1 MILTTLSI
9 KRPIAMMMTII
20 ALVIFGIVAFL
31 SLPIDLMPKIEL
43 PYVTVQA
50 VYAGAGPEEIENS
63 VVKPVE
69 EELSTVS
76 NVKNIS
82 AYALE
87 GVAFVVLEFNLGV
100 DPDIAAID
108 VKDKIDAILYKLP
121 KDLKKPVISKFDMN
135 NRSVID
141 IALTGPQVSQVLREI
156 ADKQVKERLVKI
168 SGVGQVSIV
177 GGREREIQVNL
188 HKERMDGLNLNIQT
202 IAAILSAQT
211 ADFPGGHVIANT
223 REYTVRLK
231 GQFESLDEIR
241 NCGIPVAGKN
251 GVYMAPLSTVA
262 DVVDAFKETR
272 ELARYNGQN
281 SIGVSIFKRSDA
293 NVVNV
298 AKNVLKITDEL
309 NKSLP
314 AGALINVANN
324 RADFIESSVNDMYVN
339 IIVGI
344 GLTGIMLLLFLGD
357 WRITI
362 IAALTIPSS
371 ILITFI
377 GMQIS
382 GFTLNIITLM
392 AIAISVGTLVT
403 NAIIVLENI
412 IRHRD
417 SGMPVKEAAE
427 IGAKEV
433 GTAVI
438 ASALT
443 NIAVFVPMANMAG
456 ITGQIFKSL
465 GMTIVYATIASLFLS
480 FTFAPLLA
488 SVMLKNKNNGG
499 KAKKGGLESLFDK
512 IGVVYAKTLN
522 IVIDLRILV
531 TFLSFAAL
539 IGSFIFVGPRLG
551 FEMFPQSDEGMLS
564 ISLEMPSG
572 TSLEATNQALSVIE
586 KRINTIPEVKSIN
599 LSLGGEGINVGVNIG
614 QLTVKLKDK
623 EERTR
628 LTKQIVNMVRPILA
642 DLPDAKIVVKEA
654 VSMGGGNQEADLDIE
669 VTGDDMD
676 EILKIADS
684 VKSLAQTI
692 PGLVDF
698 QLSWK
703 AAKPEIKFIPNRFL
717 LNEYGMQVAMLGLN
731 LRNSINGNE
740 ELIFRED
747 NDEYPIRIQ
756 YAEKDK
762 NTIDAVENVSIPTS
776 RGIVPAK
783 TLADIKYEGGASNI
797 NRKNRQ
803 RLVSVFANVSSGA
816 AGSKATELQKLTDK
830 ILLPPGYKINYGGM
844 QEMMQDSFK
853 SLFITLILAI
863 LLTFIV
869 LAGSIESLTQP
880 ILIMITIPMG
890 FVGVLWG
897 LYLSGNTIS
906 MISIMSS
913 IMLVGVVVNNAILII
928 DYAHQRQKDGLS
940 QRDAIIDACRVK
952 FSAILMMNL
961 AIVLSML
968 PQAFNVASFQSPF
981 AITAIGGIVVS
992 TVMTLY
998 VIPAMYMFTSPKKTH
1013 AVKVG

>member
-1 MILTTLSI
+1 MILTTISI
-9 KRPIAMMMTII
+9 KRPVAMMMTII
-20 ALVIFGIVAFL
+20 AMIIFGIVAFI
-31 SLPIDLMPKIEL
+31 SLPIDLMPNIEL

-50 VYAGAGPEEIENS
+50 MYIGAGPEEIENS

-76 NVKNIS
+76 NVKNIT

-87 GVAFVVLEFNLGV
+87 GVAFVILEFNLGV

-135 NRSVID
+135 NRSIID
-141 IALTGPQVSQVLREI
+141 VALTGPQASQVLREI

-168 SGVGQVSIV
+168 NGVAQVTIV

-202 IAAILSAQT
+202 VAAILSAQT
-211 ADFPGGHVIANT
+211 ADFPGGHVIANS

-231 GQFESLDEIR
+231 GQFESLDEIK

-251 GVYMAPLSTVA
+251 GMYMAPLYTIA

-272 ELARYNGQN
+272 ELARYNGQS
-281 SIGVSIFKRSDA
+281 SIGLSIFKRSDA

-298 AKNVLKITDEL
+298 AKKVLKFTDEL
-309 NKSLP
+309 NKTLP
-314 AGALINVANN
+314 TGAFINVANN
-324 RADFIESSVNDMYVN
+324 RADFIASSVNDMYVN
-339 IIVGI
+339 IIFGI
-344 GLTGIMLLLFLGD
+344 VLTAFMLLLFLGD

-362 IAALTIPSS
+362 IAALTIPAS
-371 ILITFI
+371 ILITFV

-382 GFTLNIITLM
+382 GFTLNMITLI
-392 AIAISVGTLVT
+392 ALAISIGTLVT

-412 IRHRD
+412 VRHRD
-417 SGMPVKEAAE
+417 TGMSVKEAAE
-427 IGAKEV
+427 MGAKEV
-433 GTAVI
+433 GTAVM

-465 GMTIVYATIASLFLS
+465 GMTIVFATIASLFLS

-488 SVMLKNKNNGG
+488 SVMLKSKNNGG
-499 KAKKGGLESLFDK
+499 KTKKGGLEALFDA
-512 IGVVYAKTLN
+512 IGEAYAKTLDA
-522 IVIDLRILV
+522 VIDMRILV
-531 TFLSFAAL
+531 TFLAFAAL
-539 IGSFIFVGPRLG
+539 VGSFLFIGPRLG
-551 FEMFPQSDEGMLS
+551 FEMFPQSDEGMLT
-564 ISLEMPSG
+564 INLEMPSG
-572 TSLEATNQALSVIE
+572 TSLDATNKAMTVIE
-586 KRINTIPEVKSIN
+586 QRVNAIPEVKSVN
-599 LSLGGEGINVGVNIG
+599 LSLGGEGIDVGVNIG
-614 QLTVKLKDK
+614 KITIKLKDK
-623 EERTR
+623 KERTR
-628 LTKQIVNMVRPILA
+628 LTKEIVNDIRPLLSDI
-642 DLPDAKIVVKEA
+642 PDAKIVVKEA
-654 VSMGGGNQEADLDIE
+654 VSMGGGRQEADLDVE
-669 VTGDDMD
+669 VTGDNMD
-676 EILKIADS
+676 EVLKIADS
-684 VKSLAQTI
+684 VKTLSQTI
-692 PGLVDF
+692 AGLVDF

-703 AAKPEIKFIPNRFL
+703 AAKPEIKFVPNRFL
-717 LNEYGMQVAMLGLN
+717 LNEYGMQVALLGLN

-740 ELIFRED
+740 DLIYRED

-762 NTIDAVENVSIPTS
+762 NTIDAIENVSIQTS

-783 TLADIKYEGGASNI
+783 TLADVKYEGGASNI

-803 RLVSVFANVSSGA
+803 RLVSVYANVSSGA
-816 AGSKATELQKLTDK
+816 AGSKAAELQKLTDK
-830 ILLPPGYKINYGGM
+830 IQLPPGYKINYGGM
-844 QEMMQDSFK
+844 QEMMQDSFR
-853 SLFITLILAI
+853 SLFITMILAI
-863 LLTFIV
+863 ILTYIV

-897 LYLSGNTIS
+897 LYLSGNSIS
-906 MISIMSS
+906 MISLMSS
-913 IMLVGVVVNNAILII
+913 IMLIGVVVNNAILII

-952 FSAILMMNL
+952 FSAIIMMNL

-981 AITAIGGIVVS
+981 AITAIGGIAVS
-992 TVMTLY
+992 TVMTLF
-998 VIPAMYMFTSPKKTH
+998 VIPAMYMFTSPNKKH
-1013 AVKVG
+1013 AVKAG